1 VPGGIGRGR
10 RNARKHQGKHE
21 KERAERTP
29 LRRRRHNGMLVAW
42 PATFAGPL
50 VATQEAGN
58 VVGQT
63 TVGPRIQSLAQPR
76 GA

>member
-1 VPGGIGRGR
+1 
-10 RNARKHQGKHE
+10 
-21 KERAERTP
+21 
-29 LRRRRHNGMLVAW
+29 MLVAW